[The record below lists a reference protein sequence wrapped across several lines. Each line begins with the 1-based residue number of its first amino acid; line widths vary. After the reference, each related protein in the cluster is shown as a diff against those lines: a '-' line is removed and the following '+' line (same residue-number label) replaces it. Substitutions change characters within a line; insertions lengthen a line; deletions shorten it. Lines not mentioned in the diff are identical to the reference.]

1 MTPCDIIPR
10 IEKRP
15 GPGRPGDAFILSG
28 RHADGGPAC
37 PAPERPKN
45 IRFFVDM
52 ISDISTIKMK
62 HPFPRFRRRKGTFS
76 EKSKDIWQ
84 IHQKNCKILHIKEK
98 RRWGIDTGCH

>member
-15 GPGRPGDAFILSG
+15 GPGRRGRFYPIRAARRWRPGVSRARTAGKHPFF
-28 RHADGGPAC
+28 AD
-37 PAPERPKN
+37 
-45 IRFFVDM
+45 I